1 MARRLDY
8 KPDAER
14 LSPTWWLARVRN
26 VFWVFVIT
34 AMIWVYADLEVSE
47 LRQFTATLHLRA
59 PKAGQIVLL
68 TPAETTVTFW
78 AKGSRRSLE
87 EFQRW
92 LDDSGDVIEYDLSAY
107 EPGEY
112 KIPTEQLLNRSDDL
126 LRQGLSVQRAEPG
139 PIVIHLDELV
149 SREVAVR
156 LDHVG
161 GVLDGEP
168 RLSPPAVTVTAAKS
182 VWEQIDEATDAPVIR
197 TTRQDLSQ
205 RRAGEPVTFSA
216 ALVASAAGQTVQLNP
231 QAVDVTLTV
240 SQQTDQRTL
249 TINVRVISPP
259 EWASDGTWEQYELQR
274 KDPLAWRAE
283 ITVLGAKTDLDQ
295 LRPEDVQAFVELSED
310 DKQPVE
316 SWLERQVEIR
326 FPPDTQLQLAGEAP
340 MLQFKM
346 VKRNGQ
352 PAAP

>member
-1 MARRLDY
+1 MARRLEY
-8 KPDAER
+8 KPDAQR
-14 LSPTWWLARVRN
+14 LSPTWWLARLRN
-26 VFWVFVIT
+26 IFWVFVIT

-68 TPAETTVTFW
+68 TPAEMTVTFR

-92 LDDSGDVIEYDLSAY
+92 LTDHDEVIEYDLSAY

-112 KIPTEQLLNRSDDL
+112 KERTDRLLNGVDDL
-126 LRQGLSVQRAEPG
+126 IRQGVSVQQAEPN
-139 PIVIHLDELV
+139 PVVIHLDELV
-149 SREVAVR
+149 SREAPVR

-168 RLSPPAVTVTAAKS
+168 RRNPPRVTVTAAKS
-182 VWEQIDEATDAPVIR
+182 VWERIDQETEAPVIR

-216 ALVASAAGQTVQLNP
+216 ALVASVAGQTVQLDP
-231 QAVDVTLTV
+231 QSVEVTLTV

-249 TINVRVISPP
+249 TVNVRVISPP
-259 EWASDGTWEQYELQR
+259 EWPSDGTWVEYELQR

-295 LRPEDVQAFVELSED
+295 LRVEDVLAFVELSQD
-310 DKQPVE
+310 DMQPVQ
-316 SWLERQVEIR
+316 SWSERQVQVR
-326 FPPDTQLQLAGEAP
+326 FPPGMQLQLAGQAP
-340 MLQFKM
+340 TLQFKM
-346 VKRNGQ
+346 VKLNGR
-352 PAAP
+352 PPG